1 MTGAL
6 NATGAGGTCAVTA
19 TGAGADTS
27 AFRSD
32 MTEGESPAE
41 VIAAETGS
49 CIDAATGTDAETGAA
64 EDTA

>member
-6 NATGAGGTCAVTA
+6 NATTAGGTCAVTE

-27 AFRSD
+27 ALRSD

-49 CIDAATGTDAETGAA
+49 CRDTAAATDAETGAA